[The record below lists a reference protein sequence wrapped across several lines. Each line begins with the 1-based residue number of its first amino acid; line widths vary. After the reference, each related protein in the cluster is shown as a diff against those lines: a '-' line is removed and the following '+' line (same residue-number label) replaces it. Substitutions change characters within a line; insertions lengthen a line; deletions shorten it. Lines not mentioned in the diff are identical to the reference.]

1 MGKSCRDTF
10 ITIYFELILFSKR
23 MNKNVEAFFSLLRAG
38 LWETEV
44 RLIPYGKI
52 DYDALFQ
59 LAENQSVVGLIA
71 AGLEHVED
79 VKVMKVDALP
89 FLKKVFSLEQRN
101 MAMNEFIR
109 VIVERMRGAGIYTT
123 LVKGQGVAQCYTRP
137 LWRSS
142 GDIDF
147 FLSDEN
153 YDKAKSL
160 LVPMA
165 SKVKDEFLRE
175 KHLGMTIDFWTV
187 ELHGTLYGGPSSR
200 VEKELD
206 DIKRDT
212 FIGGNVRVWQ
222 NEDVSVFMLSVE
234 NDVFY
239 IFTHILQHF
248 YKGGIGLRQI
258 CDWCRLLWTYR
269 STLDVKSLEARVKR
283 AGLISEWKAFS
294 AFAID
299 YLGMPLEAM
308 PLLDSQTLLSVRLKR
323 QAGRIKDFIL
333 LSGNFGQNRDMSYYN
348 KYPYLIRKAISFC
361 RRTGDLGRHA
371 MIFPVDSLRFFPSI
385 LFNGVQSALRGE

>member
-1 MGKSCRDTF
+1 MKDANNTDCKEVF
-10 ITIYFELILFSKR
+10 Y
-23 MNKNVEAFFSLLRAG
+23 ALLRSG
-38 LWETEV
+38 LWERSV
-44 RLIPYGKI
+44 QLIPFGKI
-52 DYDALFQ
+52 NYSLLYQF
-59 LAENQSVVGLIA
+59 AEDQSVVGLIA

-79 VKVMKVDALP
+79 VKVLKVDALP

-101 MAMNEFIR
+101 VAMNEFIR
-109 VIVERMRGAGIYTT
+109 VIVERMRSAGIYTT
-123 LVKGQGVAQCYTRP
+123 LVKGQGVAQCYARP
-137 LWRSS
+137 QWRSS

-160 LVPMA
+160 LIPMA
-165 SKVKDEFLRE
+165 SKVEDEFLRE
-175 KHLGMTIDFWTV
+175 KHLGMTIDSWTV

-206 DIKRDT
+206 DIKHDT
-212 FIGGNVRVWQ
+212 FIGGNVRAWQ

-269 STLDVKSLEARVKR
+269 STLDVKSLEGRVKR
-283 AGLISEWKAFS
+283 AWLKSEWKAFGV
-294 AFAID
+294 FAID

-308 PLLDSQTLLSVRLKR
+308 PLLDSKSLSSVRIKR
-323 QAGRIKDFIL
+323 QAERIKDFVMM
-333 LSGNFGQNRDMSYYN
+333 SGNFGQNRDMSYYS
-348 KYPYLIRKAISFC
+348 KYPYLIRKTISFG
-361 RRTGDLGRHA
+361 RRIGDLGRHA
-371 MIFPVDSLRFFPSI
+371 MIFPLDSIRFFPSI
-385 LFNGVQSALRGE
+385 LFNGVQSVLRGE

>member
-1 MGKSCRDTF
+1 MKDANNTEC
-10 ITIYFELILFSKR
+10 KQ
-23 MNKNVEAFFSLLRAG
+23 VFFSLLRSG
-38 LWETEV
+38 LWEQPV
-44 RLIPYGKI
+44 RLSIYGKI
-52 DYDALFQ
+52 DYAMVYQFAD
-59 LAENQSVVGLIA
+59 NQSVVGLIA

-79 VKVMKVDALP
+79 VKVLKTDALP

-109 VIVERMRGAGIYTT
+109 VIVKRMRGAGIYTT
-123 LVKGQGVAQCYTRP
+123 LVKGQEVAQCYTRP
-137 LWRSS
+137 QWRSS

-147 FLSDEN
+147 FMSDEN

-160 LVPMA
+160 LIPMA
-165 SKVKDEFLRE
+165 SKVEDEFLRE
-175 KHLGMTIDFWTV
+175 KHIGMTVDSWVV

-212 FIGGNVRVWQ
+212 FIGGNVRAWQ
-222 NEDVSVFMLSVE
+222 NGDVSVFMLSVE

-269 STLDVKSLEARVKR
+269 STLDVKSLEGRVKR
-283 AGLISEWKAFS
+283 AWLKSEWKAFGV
-294 AFAID
+294 FAID

-308 PLLDSQTLLSVRLKR
+308 PLLDSKSLSSVRMKR
-323 QAGRIKDFIL
+323 QAKRIKDFVMM
-333 LSGNFGQNRDMSYYN
+333 SGNFGQNRDMSYYG
-348 KYPYLIRKAISFC
+348 KYPYLIRKTISFG
-361 RRTGDLGRHA
+361 RRIGDLGRHA
-371 MIFPVDSLRFFPSI
+371 MIFPLDSIRFFPSI
-385 LFNGVQSALRGE
+385 LFNGVQSVLRGE